1 MLVLQLPATSR
12 NTAPQ
17 TTNQKVAGSSP
28 AERALK
34 SLHYV
39 ENREGEPLS
48 PAGPSNDGA
57 TPSPTPW
64 RDRDFLFS
72 SKGLKNYTLDRHPN
86 NTHHRR
92 LELSVFDKVSTTELT
107 FGLVVVN

>member
-1 MLVLQLPATSR
+1 MAKATCPSTRASGAPKQTWILPS
-12 NTAPQ
+12 
-17 TTNQKVAGSSP
+17 
-28 AERALK
+28 ALSK

-57 TPSPTPW
+57 TLSPTPW

-86 NTHHRR
+86 DTHHRR
-92 LELSVFDKVSTTELT
+92 LELSVFDKVSTTELM